1 MWNKKHAYC
10 VFLHNWKKHLM
21 AQLKK
26 TLLGRLMACSVD
38 VVPPAFFRWE
48 KREIGSFTALLL
60 LQLLSLATCIQSNSL
75 CSGTFSMSC
84 GEKMLLKV
92 GKCLMANMDGLSW
105 P

>member
-1 MWNKKHAYC
+1 
-10 VFLHNWKKHLM
+10 
-21 AQLKK
+21 
-26 TLLGRLMACSVD
+26 MACSVD
-38 VVPPAFFRWE
+38 VVPLAFFRWG

-75 CSGTFSMSC
+75 CSDTFSMSL

-92 GKCLMANMDGLSW
+92 GKWLMANMDGLSW